1 MAAGKEIRNQI
12 KSIKSTQKITK
23 AMEMVAASKMRRAQ
37 VRMNAARPYA
47 DKIAQ
52 VISHMAHAQPEYQHP
67 FLQERT
73 EVRRVGYFVVSTD
86 RGLCGG
92 LNANLFRAVLQHLR
106 QWQGPEAAKRVDVD
120 VATIGQKALVFF
132 RRLSLC
138 KLVASDTHLGDV
150 PDASR
155 LLGPLNVMID
165 AYLNGQIDRLFLV
178 SNQFINTVS
187 QKPLISQLLPGIP
200 PIAAGTQAPASN
212 WDYIYEPDAKEIL
225 DLLLMRYVE
234 TRVYRSVV
242 ENIACEMAARMVAM
256 KAATDNAGNLINEL
270 QLVYNKTRQAAI
282 TKEIAEIV
290 GGAAA
295 V

>member
-52 VISHMAHAQPEYQHP
+52 VISHMAHAQPEYRHP
-67 FLQERT
+67 FLIERPD
-73 EVRRVGYFVVSTD
+73 VKRVGYLIISTD

-92 LNANLFRAVLQHLR
+92 LNSNMFRAVLQHMR
-106 QWQGPEAAKRVDVD
+106 QWQSSGRSVGID
-120 VATIGQKALVFF
+120 VAAIGQKAMVFF
-132 RRLSLC
+132 RRLNLC
-138 KLVASDTHLGDV
+138 KLVATETHLGDV

-155 LLGPLNVMID
+155 LLGPITVMID
-165 AYLNGQIDRLFLV
+165 AYLNGQLDRVYLV
-178 SNQFINTVS
+178 GNHFVNTMS
-187 QKPLISQLLPGIP
+187 QKATITQLLPGIP
-200 PIAAGTQAPASN
+200 PAADADEQPAHN

-234 TRVYRSVV
+234 TRVYRTVV